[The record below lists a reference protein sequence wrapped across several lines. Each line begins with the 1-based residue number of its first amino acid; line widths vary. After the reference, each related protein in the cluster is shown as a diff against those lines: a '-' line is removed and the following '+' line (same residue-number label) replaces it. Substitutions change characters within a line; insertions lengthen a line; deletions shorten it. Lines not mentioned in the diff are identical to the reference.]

1 VKIIDNPFLTIGY
14 KDQRSFC
21 DREDELATLINNAEN
36 QNHTAL
42 FAMRRIG
49 KTGLVKHFF
58 HSLKKE
64 KGCVCIYIDIYA
76 TTTLKEFTNLIATA
90 INAEFPQKASKS
102 LGKSFLD
109 LIKSLR
115 PTISFDP
122 LNGNPEISID
132 LAKPKQ
138 YEQTLQQLFQF
149 LDEQNLKIIIAID
162 EFQQIL
168 TYPETNTEA
177 FLRTIIQQLKNT
189 SFVFCGSNHKLMH
202 ELFNSAKRPFYSS
215 CANLT
220 LEYIS
225 IKKYQLF
232 IEKQFKR
239 FERRIEKEATEFIL
253 SWTMQHTYYTQF
265 LCNRVFALDK
275 VVISKEDVMQVCI
288 NILKEQESIYFQYRS
303 LLTKNQWLLLEAIAK
318 EEGIDQINSKYFITK
333 YKLGLSS
340 SMNRSLESLLTK
352 ELIYK
357 ELGTKKA
364 AYMIS
369 DKFFMRWLQRLG

>member
-1 VKIIDNPFLTIGY
+1 MKIYNNPFLTTGY
-14 KDQRSFC
+14 KDRVTFC
-21 DREDELATLINNAEN
+21 DREDELTTLTINAEN
-36 QNHTAL
+36 QHHTAL

-58 HSLKKE
+58 HSLNKE
-64 KGCVCIYIDIYA
+64 KNCACIYIDIYA
-76 TTTLKEFTNLIATA
+76 TTNLKEFTNLIATA
-90 INAEFPQKASKS
+90 INAEFPQKTAKNIA
-102 LGKSFLD
+102 KSFIEL
-109 LIKSLR
+109 LKSFR

-138 YEQTLQQLFQF
+138 YEQTLQQLFLF
-149 LDEQNLKIIIAID
+149 LDKQNLKIIFAID

-168 TYPETNTEA
+168 TYPESNTEA

-189 SFVFCGSNHKLMH
+189 SFIFCGSNYKMMH
-202 ELFNSAKRPFYSS
+202 EIFNNAKRPFYAS

-220 LEYIS
+220 LEYIN

-239 FERRIEKEATEFIL
+239 FERTIQKEATEFIL

-265 LCNRVFALDK
+265 LCNRVFASDK
-275 VVISKEDVMQVCI
+275 KEITKEDVMQICV
-288 NILKEQESIYFQYRS
+288 NILKEQESIYFQYRN

-318 EEGIDQINSKYFITK
+318 EEGVVQVNSKNFITK
-333 YKLGLSS
+333 YKLGLNS

-357 ELGTKKA
+357 EVSSKNG
-364 AYMIS
+364 AYMLS
-369 DKFFMRWLQRLG
+369 DKFFMRWLQRL

>member
-1 VKIIDNPFLTIGY
+1 
-14 KDQRSFC
+14 
-21 DREDELATLINNAEN
+21 
-36 QNHTAL
+36 
-42 FAMRRIG
+42 
-49 KTGLVKHFF
+49 
-58 HSLKKE
+58 
-64 KGCVCIYIDIYA
+64 
-76 TTTLKEFTNLIATA
+76 
-90 INAEFPQKASKS
+90 
-102 LGKSFLD
+102 
-109 LIKSLR
+109 
-115 PTISFDP
+115 
-122 LNGNPEISID
+122 
-132 LAKPKQ
+132 
-138 YEQTLQQLFQF
+138 
-149 LDEQNLKIIIAID
+149 
-162 EFQQIL
+162 
-168 TYPETNTEA
+168 
-177 FLRTIIQQLKNT
+177 
-189 SFVFCGSNHKLMH
+189 MH

-303 LLTKNQWLLLEAIAK
+303 LLTKNQWSLLEAIAK

-369 DKFFMRWLQRLG
+369 DKFFMRWLQRLR